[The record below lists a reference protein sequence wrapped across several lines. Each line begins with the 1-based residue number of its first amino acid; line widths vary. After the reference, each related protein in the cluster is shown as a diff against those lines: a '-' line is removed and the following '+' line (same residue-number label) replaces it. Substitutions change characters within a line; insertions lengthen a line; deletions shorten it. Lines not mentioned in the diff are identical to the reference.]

1 MNKHELSTTN
11 ANPLLPPIFSGSDVG
26 LADLSSSSLI
36 LHKPI
41 SLKKVLKTP
50 KTLRTN
56 SENDL
61 LLQLNTLNFKK
72 LTVTSNDNMTMDD
85 AASSSYYNQNN
96 AKDIISL
103 PQIGSNFLFE
113 EDDHEQIR
121 QSQMS
126 LDKIQMRM
134 LSKQHAGESTTRT
147 IKEAIT
153 FENDLKHLL
162 KVSLHQK
169 RLIVIIEEFEA
180 DLNET
185 FPTSMQRTRALMH
198 ATKKTKKK
206 QAQLQMTQSINLL
219 PVKDFPINWKF
230 EFMAAIKYS
239 SFGQSNL
246 VYAQSLKVVDKRKY
260 FFMKKIG
267 TYSIFLTLIAICQG
281 QRMIVKRLEIFMG
294 WALSGFLKPLMII

>member
-1 MNKHELSTTN
+1 MNKHDTSTNN
-11 ANPLLPPIFSGSDVG
+11 AHPLLPPILCGSDAG
-26 LADLSSSSLI
+26 LADLSSSSLM
-36 LHKPI
+36 LHKPLN
-41 SLKKVLKTP
+41 LKKVLKTP

-72 LTVTSNDNMTMDD
+72 LTATSNVTMGD

-96 AKDIISL
+96 TKDIISL
-103 PQIGSNFLFE
+103 PQIGSNFLF
-113 EDDHEQIR
+113 DDDQEQIQ

-134 LSKQHAGESTTRT
+134 LSKHYAGESTART

-185 FPTSMQRTRALMH
+185 FPTSMQRTRTLLH
-198 ATKKTKKK
+198 AKKKTKKK

-230 EFMAAIKYS
+230 EFMAAIK
-239 SFGQSNL
+239 
-246 VYAQSLKVVDKRKY
+246 
-260 FFMKKIG
+260 
-267 TYSIFLTLIAICQG
+267 
-281 QRMIVKRLEIFMG
+281 
-294 WALSGFLKPLMII
+294 